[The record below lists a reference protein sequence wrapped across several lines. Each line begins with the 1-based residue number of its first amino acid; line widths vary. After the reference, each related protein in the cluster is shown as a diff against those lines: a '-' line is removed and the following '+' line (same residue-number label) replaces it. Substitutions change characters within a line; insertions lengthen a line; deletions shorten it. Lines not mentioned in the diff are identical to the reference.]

1 MASLT
6 IEQRLTHYFLAM
18 GAQQCSVQNPDQRS
32 LSFKL
37 GNETIL
43 VVTLR
48 KEEILESSKVL
59 DTILYVA
66 SLRQRADVLY
76 LAAPRL
82 LATTLDSQ
90 IFKTHGL
97 GLILFDDRRIEE
109 TIEGRIRPEL
119 APKPINIALPDQN
132 LLSEFTTLKS
142 MYTQIEKTI
151 ENMREEMKT
160 ISETT
165 MARTTERPP
174 VRMESTEPPSLPPT
188 PYTMTPHPAQG
199 PLPSFFN
206 DNPWLEV
213 LSRRGRVEGVTPL
226 AG

>member
-1 MASLT
+1 
-6 IEQRLTHYFLAM
+6 M
-18 GAQQCSVQNPDQRS
+18 GAQQCSTETPDRRS

-48 KEEILESSKVL
+48 KEDILESSKVL
-59 DTILYVA
+59 DTILHVA
-66 SLRQRADVLY
+66 SLRQRANVLY

-82 LATTLDSQ
+82 LATTLDSR

-109 TIEGRIRPEL
+109 TIEGITQEL
-119 APKPINIALPDQN
+119 TPKQINTAIPDQN
-132 LLSEFTTLKS
+132 LLSEFTALKS
-142 MYTQIEKTI
+142 MYAQMEKTI

-160 ISETT
+160 INQST
-165 MARTTERPP
+165 MTRTTEPRAP
-174 VRMESTEPPSLPPT
+174 VRMEPKSNEVASRPSTS
-188 PYTMTPHPAQG
+188 YTIAPHPLQG

-213 LSRRGRVEGVTPL
+213 LSKRGRPEEVTPI

>member
-1 MASLT
+1 
-6 IEQRLTHYFLAM
+6 M
-18 GAQQCSVQNPDQRS
+18 GAQQCVDEGSDPRS

-37 GNETIL
+37 GNETIR

-59 DTILYVA
+59 DTILYVT

-82 LATTLDSQ
+82 LATTLDNQ

-109 TIEGRIRPEL
+109 TIEGRTKPALE
-119 APKPINIALPDQN
+119 PKPINATVPDQN
-132 LLSEFTTLKS
+132 LLSEFTALKS
-142 MYTQIEKTI
+142 MYAQMEQAI
-151 ENMREEMKT
+151 ENMREEMKAISQNAATKT
-160 ISETT
+160 IEP
-165 MARTTERPP
+165 RPP
-174 VRMESTEPPSLPPT
+174 IRMEPIEHPPT
-188 PYTMTPHPAQG
+188 TYSITPHPAQG

-206 DNPWLEV
+206 NNPWLEV
-213 LSRRGRVEGVTPL
+213 LSRRGRAEEVTPL